1 MGELNCDSYTFSL
14 FLKQLITYFPNVNYQ
29 KTKLLLLHAND
40 SKKKSRTLY
49 FPWFMKSEQ
58 QSEEL
63 KSEVPLCQTKNEK
76 MHELAQNSL
85 IQLIRKGLTIRKNCP
100 PFMKSMKIEQ
110 LKKMSKI
117 RSCAHFS
124 SSQKENKLLWLKCLL
139 NVIITP
145 IVILWWCRPFT
156 STQSERHQLVTF
168 TDGSDMYIHF
178 KVLYIAVMLGIVQK
192 EE

>member
-1 MGELNCDSYTFSL
+1 VKCLSA
-14 FLKQLITYFPNVNYQ
+14 KQ
-29 KTKLLLLHAND
+29 KTNKCTLSLSLKNTRAGSKFTNSADPKGADHPQKLP
-40 SKKKSRTLY
+40 SI
-49 FPWFMKSEQ
+49 
-58 QSEEL
+58 
-63 KSEVPLCQTKNEK
+63 
-76 MHELAQNSL
+76 HEIYENRAV
-85 IQLIRKGLTIRKNCP
+85 
-100 PFMKSMKIEQ
+100 E
-110 LKKMSKI
+110 KMSKI